1 MSREDPSQEK
11 LTMNSNATQD
21 SSSNDAPPPEQE
33 YDRYK
38 DNPEL
43 LAETMPK
50 ASRMFS
56 FDWASGFVSP
66 FRPTPVDILS
76 NLLQHVHFS
85 SPGKDTL
92 LDLGCG
98 DGLVLLQALRTF
110 PSSQL
115 SRAIGV
121 DLDLPLLEASRD
133 KILSAND
140 NDKGLTD
147 QNASD
152 ADTSS
157 DDQDTRSRLE
167 LYHGDLTAEDEPLM
181 TVLCPPR
188 PSNAPPKTMKM
199 LLQESSH
206 LFVYLLPEALSKL
219 APLLLRAIES
229 EHKIVCSMRWSI
241 EGLDKYLVQG
251 GSDQQF
257 YIYAK
262 SRLL

>member
-1 MSREDPSQEK
+1 MDV
-11 LTMNSNATQD
+11 NATHH
-21 SSSNDAPPPEQE
+21 SSNKNAIPSPEQE

-50 ASRMFS
+50 SSRLFS

-110 PSSQL
+110 PSSHL
-115 SRAIGV
+115 TRAIGV
-121 DLDLPLLEASRD
+121 DLDLPLLETCRD
-133 KILSAND
+133 CVLNPPLKDNNNCENSGGNEGGGND
-140 NDKGLTD
+140 GDRD
-147 QNASD
+147 I
-152 ADTSS
+152 
-157 DDQDTRSRLE
+157 RSRLE
-167 LYHGDLTAEDEPLM
+167 LYHGDLTAEDEPLT
-181 TVLCPPR
+181 TVLAPPR
-188 PSNAPPKTMKM
+188 PSTPQSQTMRI

-219 APLLLRAIES
+219 APLLLKAIES
-229 EHKIVCSMRWSI
+229 EHKIVLSMRWDVPA
-241 EGLDKYLVQG
+241 LDKYLVRG
-251 GSDQQF
+251 GPDDQF
-257 YIYAK
+257 YIY
-262 SRLL
+262 SDSSSLNNT

>member
-1 MSREDPSQEK
+1 MDP
-11 LTMNSNATQD
+11 NAAHRSCST
-21 SSSNDAPPPEQE
+21 DATSAEQE

-50 ASRMFS
+50 TSSRLFS

-76 NLLQHVHFS
+76 SLLQQVNFS

-115 SRAIGV
+115 TRALGV
-121 DLDLPLLEASRD
+121 DLDLPLLEACRD
-133 KILSAND
+133 SLIHIPHSD
-140 NDKGLTD
+140 NDKDKDNGCND
-147 QNASD
+147 RHDDDIEPVHSD
-152 ADTSS
+152 KDV
-157 DDQDTRSRLE
+157 RSRLE
-167 LYHGDLTAEDEPLM
+167 LYHGDLTGEDEPLT
-181 TVLCPPR
+181 TVLG
-188 PSNAPPKTMKM
+188 PSRHSQSKTMNM

-206 LFVYLLPEALSKL
+206 IFVYLLPEALSKL
-219 APLLLRAIES
+219 APLLLKAIES
-229 EHKIVCSMRWSI
+229 EHKVVLSMRW
-241 EGLDKYLVQG
+241 ELVGFDRYLVQG

-257 YIYAK
+257 YIY
-262 SRLL
+262 SDSPLL

>member
-1 MSREDPSQEK
+1 MSREDPDQEK
-11 LTMNSNATQD
+11 FAMDSSATQD
-21 SSSNDAPPPEQE
+21 SCSNDAPSPERE

-85 SPGKDTL
+85 SPGQDTL

-115 SRAIGV
+115 TRAIGV

-133 KILSAND
+133 KIFSAND
-140 NDKGLTD
+140 SHNDNDNDNDGGCND
-147 QNASD
+147 QNAID
-152 ADTSS
+152 A
-157 DDQDTRSRLE
+157 QSRLE
-167 LYHGDLTAEDEPLM
+167 LYHGDLTGEDEPLT
-181 TVLCPPR
+181 TVLGPPR
-188 PSNAPPKTMKM
+188 PSQHSQPKTMNM

-219 APLLLRAIES
+219 APLLLKAIES

-251 GSDQQF
+251 GSDQQY
-257 YIYAK
+257 YIYAL
-262 SRLL
+262 SPLL

>member
-1 MSREDPSQEK
+1 MSALGQRF
-11 LTMNSNATQD
+11 LTR
-21 SSSNDAPPPEQE
+21 SS
-33 YDRYK
+33 
-38 DNPEL
+38 
-43 LAETMPK
+43 T
-50 ASRMFS
+50 S
-56 FDWASGFVSP
+56 FCRASGFLSP

-98 DGLVLLQALRTF
+98 NGLVLLQALRTF
-110 PSSQL
+110 PPSQL

-140 NDKGLTD
+140 NDKGLND

-157 DDQDTRSRLE
+157 DDQDMRSRLE
-167 LYHGDLTAEDEPLM
+167 LYHGDLTTEDELLT

-188 PSNAPPKTMKM
+188 PSHAPPKTMKI

-219 APLLLRAIES
+219 TPLLLKAIES

-262 SRLL
+262 SPLL